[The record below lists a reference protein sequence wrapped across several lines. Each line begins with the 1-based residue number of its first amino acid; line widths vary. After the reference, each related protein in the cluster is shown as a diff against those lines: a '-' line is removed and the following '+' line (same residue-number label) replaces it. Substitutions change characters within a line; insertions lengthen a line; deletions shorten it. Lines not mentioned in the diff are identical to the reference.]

1 MRILITI
8 DNMTTLVLNK
18 KASFDFEILEKFEA
32 GIELR
37 GFEVKALRIKRGA
50 LAGARVIVRGEE
62 AYVVGMDIP
71 PYQASNTPKGY
82 DSQRTRR
89 LLLKKSELK
98 YLTGKGEERG
108 LTIIPIRVYSKGRHV
123 KLEIAIA
130 RGKKKEDKRQKTK
143 ERESKRK
150 IERSLKQQA

>member
-1 MRILITI
+1 
-8 DNMTTLVLNK
+8 MTTLVLNK

-32 GIELR
+32 GMELR

-130 RGKKKEDKRQKTK
+130 RGKKKEDKRQKIK

>member
-1 MRILITI
+1 
-8 DNMTTLVLNK
+8 MTTLIQNK

-32 GIELR
+32 GMELR

-130 RGKKKEDKRQKTK
+130 RGKKKEDKREKIK

-150 IERSLKQQA
+150 IERELKRL